1 MEKIIKKYHQHID
14 NGGVTVSV
22 VDKGAEQGIILRM
35 ESSYFGY
42 PGIMSEI
49 RIDGHLNDN
58 WLQKIGLMLIEAQT
72 EINKI
77 DFEERYNSL

>member
-1 MEKIIKKYHQHID
+1 MEKIIKRFTNHID
-14 NGGVTVSV
+14 NGGVTISII
-22 VDKGAEQGIILRM
+22 DKGAEQGIVFRI

-49 RIDGHLNDN
+49 RIDSHLSDN
-58 WLQKIGLMLIEAQT
+58 WLQKVGLMLIEAQT

-77 DFEERYNSL
+77 DFKERYESL